1 MTSLVPTSAFA
12 KASADQSEDT
22 VIYECCVLYP
32 ANLSQKEEQTL
43 LKGIEEIFA
52 EAEGRQIAKDA
63 WGRRGLAYPIKKQ
76 TEGNFLVLYYEMD
89 PTKMRE
95 VDRQLRIL
103 PNVLRHL
110 MVKPP
115 KGYELVKY
123 SEAFEQW
130 QKDKVTA
137 VETKRK
143 EEETK
148 LQRKVVE
155 KAKRDAKRT
164 EVKKAEVKK
173 KEIPSTLEEAD
184 LSKKL
189 DELISD
195 DTLGL

>member
-1 MTSLVPTSAFA
+1 MTSLMPT
-12 KASADQSEDT
+12 SEDT
-22 VIYECCVLYP
+22 VIYEFCVLYP

-52 EAEGRQIAKDA
+52 EAEGKQIAKDA

-76 TEGNFLVLYYEMD
+76 TEGNFLVLYYELD
-89 PTKMRE
+89 PQKLKE

-130 QKDKVTA
+130 QKDQVTA

-143 EEETK
+143 DEETK

-155 KAKRDAKRT
+155 KAKREAKRT

-173 KEIPSTLEEAD
+173 KETPSTLEEAD

>member
-1 MTSLVPTSAFA
+1 MTSLVPTS
-12 KASADQSEDT
+12 EET
-22 VIYECCVLYP
+22 CVYECCVLYP
-32 ANLSQKEEQTL
+32 VNLSQKEEQTL
-43 LKGIEEIFA
+43 LKGIDEIFT
-52 EAEGRQIAKDA
+52 EAAGRQMAKDA

-76 TEGNFLVLYYEMD
+76 VEGNFIVFYYEID
-89 PTKMRE
+89 PLKVKE
-95 VDRQLRIL
+95 IDRQLRIL

-110 MVKPP
+110 IIKPP
-115 KGYELVKY
+115 KGYELTKY

-164 EVKKAEVKK
+164 DVQKTDAKK
-173 KEIPSTLEEAD
+173 KEVPSALEKAD
-184 LSKKL
+184 LTKKL

-195 DTLGL
+195 DSIGL

>member
-1 MTSLVPTSAFA
+1 MV
-12 KASADQSEDT
+12 
-22 VIYECCVLYP
+22 YEFCVLYP
-32 ANLSQKEEQTL
+32 VNLSQKEEQTL
-43 LKGIEEIFA
+43 LKGIEEIFT

-76 TEGNFLVLYYEMD
+76 IEGNFIVFYYEMN
-89 PTKMRE
+89 PQKLRE

-115 KGYELVKY
+115 KDYQMVKY

-143 EEETK
+143 DEETK

-164 EVKKAEVKK
+164 EVKKTEVKK
-173 KEIPSTLEEAD
+173 KEAASTLEEAD

-195 DTLGL
+195 DSIGL

>member
-1 MTSLVPTSAFA
+1 MTSLVPTS
-12 KASADQSEDT
+12 EDT
-22 VIYECCVLYP
+22 MIYEFCVLYP
-32 ANLSQKEEQTL
+32 VNLSQKEEQIL
-43 LKGIEEIFA
+43 LKGIDEIFA
-52 EAEGRQIAKDA
+52 EAEGRQVAKDA

-76 TEGNFLVLYYEMD
+76 TEGNFLILYYEMN
-89 PTKMRE
+89 PQKLKE
-95 VDRQLRIL
+95 VDKQLRIL
-103 PNVLRHL
+103 PNILRHL

-115 KGYELVKY
+115 KGYQLVKF

-164 EVKKAEVKK
+164 EVKKTEVKK
-173 KEIPSTLEEAD
+173 KEATSTLEEAD

-195 DTLGL
+195 DSIGL